1 MGKLQIADE
10 EYYITSDYVLNL
22 ASRASELFESSE
34 PQQKRLLLKETLQNL
49 TLDGRLVRYNEIKP
63 YDKIRLYASR
73 QDWLPD

>member
-10 EYYITSDYVLNL
+10 QYYITSDYVLNL

-49 TLDGRLVRYNEIKP
+49 TLEGRLVRYNEIKP

-73 QDWLPD
+73 QSWLRR